1 MAPTR
6 KECPCKVNGID
17 CPRRSISP
25 NCHET
30 CPDYKE
36 YVEWNEFYNSL
47 RNQYKDADQAMV
59 ESRRRQSKAKRS
71 DKKFKEFG
79 HKKY

>member
-6 KECPCKVNGID
+6 KECPCKIDGVN

-25 NCHET
+25 NCHMI

-36 YVEWNEFYNSL
+36 YVEWNKFYKSL
-47 RNQYKDADQAMV
+47 RSKYRDAESASV
-59 ESRRRQSKAKRS
+59 ESAKRQKRS
-71 DKKFKEFG
+71 RKDKRLKEFG
-79 HKKY
+79 HIEY